1 MNVRTREAAEG
12 LADAADTTDATLT
25 ASRALLGVVARSVSA
40 ALEVVT
46 LPQFRVLV
54 VLTGSGAMRIGA
66 LAERMHAVP
75 STFSRT
81 IDRMA
86 TAGWVQRS
94 ASPDNR
100 REVMI
105 DVSLAG
111 RELVDRVTDRRRREL
126 AAVLDRM
133 PSKERAMVLTAFT
146 TFTHAAGEPSVDD
159 LLILGL

>member
-1 MNVRTREAAEG
+1 MTTRESAEP
-12 LADAADTTDATLT
+12 AVDAADATLT
-25 ASRALLGVVARSVSA
+25 ASRALLGVVARSVA
-40 ALEVVT
+40 TALEVVT

-54 VLTGSGAMRIGA
+54 VLVGSGPMRIGA

-81 IDRMA
+81 VDRMV

-94 ASPDNR
+94 ASPDSR

-105 DVSLAG
+105 DASPAG
-111 RELVDRVTDRRRREL
+111 RELVERVTELRRREL
-126 AAVLDRM
+126 AAVLDGM
-133 PSKERAMVLTAFT
+133 SATDRATVLAGFS
-146 TFTHAAGEPSVDD
+146 TFTLAAGEPSADD